1 MQEILHSNIVYPLYN
16 MHYHV
21 SVIDHSMCWR
31 TVSVS
36 MTKEKTV
43 HLVFI
48 LLGKYWI
55 KNNSFAKKQVI
66 IYVTKEITP
75 ILSSEAQWTLNL
87 IIVDISFLSQILVCG
102 IIPGK
107 IPNIIVI
114 MITILIT
121 IIVIMI
127 TITLFF

>member
-1 MQEILHSNIVYPLYN
+1 M
-16 MHYHV
+16 
-21 SVIDHSMCWR
+21 
-31 TVSVS
+31 
-36 MTKEKTV
+36 
-43 HLVFI
+43 
-48 LLGKYWI
+48 
-55 KNNSFAKKQVI
+55 
-66 IYVTKEITP
+66 
-75 ILSSEAQWTLNL
+75 

-127 TITLFF
+127 TILITIIVIMITITLFF

>member
-21 SVIDHSMCWR
+21 SVTDHSMCWR

-48 LLGKYWI
+48 LLEKYWI

-66 IYVTKEITP
+66 IYVTREITP
-75 ILSSEAQWTLNL
+75 I
-87 IIVDISFLSQILVCG
+87 
-102 IIPGK
+102 
-107 IPNIIVI
+107 
-114 MITILIT
+114 
-121 IIVIMI
+121 
-127 TITLFF
+127 